1 MTIIGVPYHLDE
13 YLPDLDLPLQPDQV
27 VTAGLP
33 AGDPWERMAVL
44 QSAVAGTVAGDVASG
59 VLSGRAVRRLQ
70 YLGRGHG
77 RTPARRRRPGHRLVR
92 RARRRADA

>member
-1 MTIIGVPYHLDE
+1 MTIISVPYHLDE

-44 QSAVAGTVAGDVASG
+44 QSAVAGTVAGEVASG
-59 VLSGRAVRRLQ
+59 ACPVVAA
-70 YLGRGHG
+70 LGISCSWH
-77 RTPARRRRPGHRLVR
+77 PGHAS
-92 RARRRADA
+92 ARHVAAELAAAVE